1 LLEHLITPDR
11 EIVTIIEGAQASASV
26 TDALRMWMAD
36 EHPYIQ
42 VEVHRGDQPLYPY
55 LFGVE

>member
-1 LLEHLITPDR
+1 MYEGAGLLT
-11 EIVTIIEGAQASASV
+11 VIEGEGAEVATTEAV
-26 TDALRMWMAD
+26 RRWVA
-36 EHPYIQ
+36 EHRPDIE